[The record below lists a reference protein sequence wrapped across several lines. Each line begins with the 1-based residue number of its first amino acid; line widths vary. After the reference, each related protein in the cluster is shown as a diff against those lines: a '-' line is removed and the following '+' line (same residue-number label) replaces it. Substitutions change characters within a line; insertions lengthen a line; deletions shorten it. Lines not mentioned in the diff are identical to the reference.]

1 MTTTLLSWQRR
12 SFEAWLHKVCV
23 SFKIRQIS
31 ITWFVHFN
39 RKRPVLAVLFIS
51 LQLFNQFMTEDKLPS
66 LKTKFSETH
75 NKPLKTQVFW
85 ELSRWS
91 LSDLTCNVEARRF
104 PSTSNHFDQDPVEWI
119 SMTEN
124 KLLQLKSK
132 VSGAKNSW
140 TFQSMPK
147 WLHNTHCAAQLI
159 IGKGRI
165 TWAKMPHWL
174 PQILPSESLYISLY
188 QPEKVR

>member
-23 SFKIRQIS
+23 S
-31 ITWFVHFN
+31 WFVHFN

-66 LKTKFSETH
+66 LKTRFSETH

-124 KLLQLKSK
+124 TLLQRVLLPNPLLSEKTTFVVYYLLHLDTK
-132 VSGAKNSW
+132 KTILQPPKAK
-140 TFQSMPK
+140 
-147 WLHNTHCAAQLI
+147 
-159 IGKGRI
+159 
-165 TWAKMPHWL
+165 
-174 PQILPSESLYISLY
+174 
-188 QPEKVR
+188 